1 MKFLFYIAYL
11 VCVSSLPISS
21 LPERHLKPINQSL
34 LGLSNDHYVAK
45 ATSNDDAKCTEGMS
59 DASSTPDA
67 SACAT
72 KLVANEEIHGIQCCE
87 TSSTGVDGF
96 ICTGE
101 VDRCWASADF
111 GLSDKTQASPYVT
124 YSINEG
130 QYKSVG
136 DKNIQAGCQQGS
148 WLEAVG
154 KCKSVGGRLCTVEE
168 LGNGCADQTGCW
180 YDQRLVWTSDVKEH
194 KVAKATSNEHAKCTE
209 GMSVASSFP
218 DGSACA
224 TKLVV
229 NEEIHG
235 IQCCLTSDTDVD
247 GFMSTGKVDRCLASA
262 DFGLSDKTQASPYV
276 IYSKNEGQY
285 KDKGTKNI
293 QAGCQQGTWSQA
305 EAKCKSVGGRLC
317 TVEELGNGCAD
328 QTGCWYDQ
336 RLVWTSDV

>member
-1 MKFLFYIAYL
+1 M
-11 VCVSSLPISS
+11 
-21 LPERHLKPINQSL
+21 
-34 LGLSNDHYVAK
+34 G
-45 ATSNDDAKCTEGMS
+45 
-59 DASSTPDA
+59 
-67 SACAT
+67 
-72 KLVANEEIHGIQCCE
+72 
-87 TSSTGVDGF
+87 
-96 ICTGE
+96 TGE
-101 VDRCWASADF
+101 GDGCWASADF

-247 GFMSTGKVDRCLASA
+247 GFMFTQKVDRCLASA

-317 TVEELGNGCAD
+317 TVEELGYGCAD

-336 RLVWTSDV
+336 RLVWTSASNSDTCTCTTPGEGTVDKNELQCTNGETRHCAWDQECYATEAFTYGKWSDGCRIPPEEEILFERHSCGEQVKNLGEFQSAHDCA